1 MTWQTLTNLDHDKFN
16 YYPFMIS
23 LDKYNDSFNNAVDD
37 LTVEV
42 LFQVKQMV

>member
-1 MTWQTLTNLDHDKFN
+1 MTWQTLTILDHDKFN

-23 LDKYNDSFNNAVDD
+23 LDKYNESYNNAVDD
-37 LTVEV
+37 LTAEV

>member
-1 MTWQTLTNLDHDKFN
+1 
-16 YYPFMIS
+16 MIS
-23 LDKYNDSFNNAVDD
+23 LDKYNESFNNAADD

>member
-1 MTWQTLTNLDHDKFN
+1 
-16 YYPFMIS
+16 MIS
-23 LDKYNDSFNNAVDD
+23 LDKYNESFNNAVDD